1 MDRRKNRPPLAGSLT
16 LPAIRAMDDA
26 PILRLTEYERAK
38 GVAGPE
44 VKLEIIRGKARER
57 FRPVSGRVFLIG
69 TASDCDLV
77 LGDLT
82 FPEVYAYLFVD
93 GTKISIRR
101 LGAGPALLVC
111 GERTERAELLQGDE
125 VRFGPFELRL
135 IINADS
141 PECGRPPRS
150 ASDPEHETYP
160 EAEPALLRFSP
171 PDHCA
176 PWG

>member
-1 MDRRKNRPPLAGSLT
+1 
-16 LPAIRAMDDA
+16 MDDA

-38 GVAGPE
+38 GLAGPE
-44 VKLEIIRGKARER
+44 VKLEITRGKARER

-77 LGDLT
+77 LGDLS
-82 FPEVYAYLFVD
+82 FPEVYAYVFVD

-101 LGAGPALLVC
+101 LGAGPPLLVC
-111 GERTERAELLQGDE
+111 GERTERAELFQGDD

-135 IINADS
+135 IVAGQTLSGGPS
-141 PECGRPPRS
+141 PS
-150 ASDPEHETYP
+150 AGSESAHEACP
-160 EAEPALLRFSP
+160 DAEPALLRFSP